1 VIWVLLVGAL
11 FALGQQRLEGRA
23 AERVRERPVYV
34 PLERGPSY
42 AAAAPAASGRVRKAV
57 IHHRM
62 VDSSGVGADTGR

>member
-1 VIWVLLVGAL
+1 
-11 FALGQQRLEGRA
+11 LEGRA

-34 PLERGPSY
+34 PLERGASY
-42 AAAAPAASGRVRKAV
+42 AAPAPAASGRVRKAV